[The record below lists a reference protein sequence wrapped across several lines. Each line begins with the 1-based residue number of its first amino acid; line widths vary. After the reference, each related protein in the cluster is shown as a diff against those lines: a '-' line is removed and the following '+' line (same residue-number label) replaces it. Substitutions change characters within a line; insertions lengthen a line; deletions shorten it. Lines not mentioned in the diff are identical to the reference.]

1 MPRARQ
7 MPRTRWLRAAQTS
20 TWLLVMFVV
29 TLGGAAVKGAGED
42 WWLALLAYIPV
53 AAGVVALASWVSDRV
68 DRAVAIAI
76 GRDQADL
83 PIEDRSLPFGVVEGA
98 DGTLLL
104 PTKTSTT
111 VLVAVVAAIVILA
124 GAAIVLVDEM
134 AARIVGALIILLGLW
149 LATLCVLIAGTRY
162 RLTREGI
169 ESTMRL
175 SPQRYRWLEVP
186 QIDTD
191 RQIVVLRAAGA
202 RSPRVWI
209 RVGVLEVSL
218 ADCLAMIHR
227 QRGW

>member
-1 MPRARQ
+1 M
-7 MPRTRWLRAAQTS
+7 
-20 TWLLVMFVV
+20 
-29 TLGGAAVKGAGED
+29 
-42 WWLALLAYIPV
+42 
-53 AAGVVALASWVSDRV
+53 
-68 DRAVAIAI
+68 
-76 GRDQADL
+76 
-83 PIEDRSLPFGVVEGA
+83 
-98 DGTLLL
+98 
-104 PTKTSTT
+104 
-111 VLVAVVAAIVILA
+111 
-124 GAAIVLVDEM
+124 
-134 AARIVGALIILLGLW
+134 
-149 LATLCVLIAGTRY
+149 ATLCVLIAGTRY